1 VLKFLKFPSA
11 NVVEFVDFILCTHVA
26 PHQPSELAASL
37 TTRHDT
43 TRHDTTRHDT
53 THDQR
58 HCAGHNLHAGYGGTD
73 KIREINCTGGGAYKF
88 REIVKSKLGIQLV
101 PCDEMRSMI
110 RGLNFLLR
118 NTKNEIFC
126 FTNRTKKV
134 HENVTMMMVC
144 VVCRV
149 SCVLMVMTA
158 HQCG

>member
-1 VLKFLKFPSA
+1 
-11 NVVEFVDFILCTHVA
+11 
-26 PHQPSELAASL
+26 
-37 TTRHDT
+37 
-43 TRHDTTRHDT
+43 
-53 THDQR
+53 
-58 HCAGHNLHAGYGGTD
+58 LHAGYGGTD

-134 HENVTMMMVC
+134 HENVTGDDDDCVVC
-144 VVCRV
+144 VCVCVCVCRV
-149 SCVLMVMTA
+149 SCACVVCVVCTS
-158 HQCG
+158 QCG